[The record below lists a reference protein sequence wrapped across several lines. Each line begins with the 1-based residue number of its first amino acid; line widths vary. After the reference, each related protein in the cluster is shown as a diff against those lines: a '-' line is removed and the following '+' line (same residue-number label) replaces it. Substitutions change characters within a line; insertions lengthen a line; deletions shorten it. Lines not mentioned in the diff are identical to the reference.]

1 MEREK
6 ESKRDE
12 LEGEGGKG
20 QKEERGK
27 KRVVAEEREEAQERD
42 SCGGGGKEAESLGG
56 SQAALSVSVAA
67 QSGLLSP
74 WP

>member
-1 MEREK
+1 MEETKGGERKVK
-6 ESKRDE
+6 E
-12 LEGEGGKG
+12 
-20 QKEERGK
+20 
-27 KRVVAEEREEAQERD
+27 RVVAEERGDTGAR
-42 SCGGGGKEAESLGG
+42 CAGGGKEAESLGG